1 MDQVD
6 FGLDPSSEG
15 ESARRAS
22 TAATMFFLF
31 AYQAWIISRLR
42 RCGDALV
49 EAPTGAGKTL
59 MIRTHV
65 ALDLG
70 QPNGFDRVII
80 ASPQEQIER
89 SFLHDRETIIR
100 WPDGVAVQPSLSI
113 PARLFRAARQDGC
126 GTRVAIRRYLAGGA
140 RGHALVCTHAA
151 LTAVRAADLPA
162 DLTGCALIA
171 DEAHHV
177 PADGLSRVA
186 RLWKERGGQLIFV
199 TATPYRA
206 DNLPVALPGMV
217 HVRRSLAAHMSEG
230 FAPSTLA
237 GEIVAL
243 GHPGQR
249 VSAAQLAGELPP
261 PAAYTDSTVRT
272 IVDHWERDGRP
283 KTIVRV
289 PPGRGLLVRRLADA
303 FHHAGARV
311 LDATGMEKGRKDRF
325 LKALDAERELDV
337 AGSLL
342 DVVIGVQRV
351 LEGTDWKHCASV
363 YCIGIP
369 RSLQVVVQLAGRA
382 LRLKPTDYPAP
393 YRDLARLTFFVPSAG
408 GASLSG
414 LSLEHSRHVLLTC
427 AFMADHGTGQAW
439 VVTAAVRRGLRR
451 ALGDQADADVEAAE
465 DAIEP
470 LTDPTVRADA
480 QLALTAARAELIE
493 QHTKPTVSAVLE
505 LAVSVRPDLPREVLE
520 QVAVEALA
528 SRPGDARKQIT
539 DRLERGIASRLRVD
553 PQVREAMK
561 TAFSQVL
568 TEFREATLARAA
580 GLDALG
586 HQVHQVT
593 GGHMA
598 EFARRLAA
606 AHPAPLTI
614 DGVLAWADAQHAAT
628 GAWPTSESGPI
639 HNVADETWKGVDSSL
654 RLGHRGLPAG
664 SSLARLLHGRRGVV
678 NRLEPRQL
686 TEEGVME
693 LITQY
698 HETHGE
704 WPTRNSGAIPGTTL
718 TWGAVDLALV
728 HGRHGLPGG
737 SSIAQLLQRHEGVR
751 NTRNLP
757 PLTDAQVAEWAKAFE
772 AKHGRWPTR
781 KDGQVEGA
789 PDGETWGRIAA
800 ALEQGLRQLTA
811 RTSLPAFLTEVC
823 GAPEPGS
830 VRRALPVERI
840 LELARDYNR
849 RTGAWPTAISRD
861 PELEGTGESWSK
873 IDRALI
879 TGGRGL
885 PRTTLIKLLAKHLG
899 VRSSSRP
906 GPLDEAT
913 IWAWAVAHQ
922 RRTGRFPTRTSG
934 PVHGVPGE
942 SWGAI
947 DGVLKHRGRGLTRGE
962 TLRQFIDRMAGGGA

>member
-1 MDQVD
+1 
-6 FGLDPSSEG
+6 
-15 ESARRAS
+15 
-22 TAATMFFLF
+22 MFFLF

-70 QPNGFDRVII
+70 QPNGFDRVVI

-100 WPDGVAVQPSLSI
+100 WPDGVAVQPVLSI
-113 PARLFRAARQDGC
+113 PARLFRAARHDGC
-126 GTRVAIRRYLAGGA
+126 GTRVAIRRYLAGGG

-151 LTAVRAADLPA
+151 LTAVRASDLPA
-162 DLTGCALIA
+162 DLAGCALIV

-177 PADGLSRVA
+177 PAEGLSRVA

-206 DNLPVALPGMV
+206 DNLPVSLPGMV

-272 IVDHWERDGRP
+272 IVDRWERDGRP

-289 PPGRGLLVRRLADA
+289 PPGRGLLVRQLADA
-303 FHHAGARV
+303 FHIAGARV
-311 LDATGMEKGRKDRF
+311 LDVTGMEKGRKDRF
-325 LKALDAERELDV
+325 LKALDAEREVDV

-363 YCIGIP
+363 YCVGIP

-382 LRLKPTDYPAP
+382 LRKKPADYPAP
-393 YRDLARLTFFVPSAG
+393 HHDLARLTFFVPNAG

-451 ALGDQADADVEAAE
+451 ALAGRPEAEVDEAEAA
-465 DAIEP
+465 AEP
-470 LTDPTVRADA
+470 LTDPTVRAEA
-480 QLALTAARAELIE
+480 QLALTAARAELVE
-493 QHTKPTVSAVLE
+493 QHRKPTVIAVLE
-505 LAVSVRPDLPREVLE
+505 RAASVRPDLPREVLV

-528 SRPGDARKQIT
+528 SQPGDAGKQVT
-539 DRLERGIASRLRVD
+539 DRLERGIATRLRVD

-561 TAFSQVL
+561 SAFSQIL
-568 TEFREATLARAA
+568 AEFREATLARAA

-606 AHPAPLTI
+606 AHPTPLTI
-614 DGVLAWADAQHAAT
+614 DGILAWADAQHSAT
-628 GAWPTSESGPI
+628 GAWPTSECGPI
-639 HNVADETWKGVDSSL
+639 HGVADETWKGVDCAL
-654 RLGHRGLPAG
+654 RVGHRALPGG
-664 SSLARLLHGRRGVV
+664 SSLARLLHERRGVV
-678 NRLEPRQL
+678 NRLEPKQL
-686 TEEGVME
+686 AEEDVME
-693 LITQY
+693 LIARH
-698 HETHGE
+698 HEAHGA
-704 WPTRNSGAIPGTTL
+704 WPTRGSGPIPGSTL
-718 TWGAVDLALV
+718 TWGAVDLALI

-751 NTRNLP
+751 NIRNLP

-781 KDGQVEGA
+781 KDGQIDGA
-789 PDGETWGRIAA
+789 PAGETWGRIAA
-800 ALEQGLRQLTA
+800 ALEQGLRQLEA
-811 RTSLPAFLTEVC
+811 RTSLPAFLSEVC

-830 VRRALPVERI
+830 VRRAMTVERI
-840 LELARDYNR
+840 LELAQDHHR
-849 RTGAWPTAISRD
+849 RTGSWPTASTRD
-861 PELEGTGESWSK
+861 PVLEATGDSWSR

-885 PRTTLIKLLAKHLG
+885 PRTTLAKLLRKHQG
-899 VRSSSRP
+899 VINANRP

-913 IWAWAVAHQ
+913 IWEWAVAHQ

-942 SWGAI
+942 SWGAL
-947 DGVLKHRGRGLTRGE
+947 DGALKHRCRGLARGE
-962 TLRQFIDRMAGGGA
+962 TLRQFLDRMVGGGA